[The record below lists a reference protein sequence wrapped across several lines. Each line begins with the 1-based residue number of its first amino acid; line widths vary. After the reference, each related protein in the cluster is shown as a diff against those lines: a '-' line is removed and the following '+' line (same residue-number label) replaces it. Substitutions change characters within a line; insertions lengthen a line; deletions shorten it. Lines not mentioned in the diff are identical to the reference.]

1 MVTQSKVHWMES
13 RLLLGP
19 SLPVSL
25 FLLFFIRE
33 DKNHTHKK
41 GKKKNPVIIIH
52 FPNST
57 SHSDPLLT
65 RSQVSQA
72 QPSGEGSPGTETAG
86 R

>member
-41 GKKKNPVIIIH
+41 GKKK
-52 FPNST
+52 T
-57 SHSDPLLT
+57 L
-65 RSQVSQA
+65 
-72 QPSGEGSPGTETAG
+72 
-86 R
+86 